1 MNRGSNIYFATWT
14 SLISSVM
21 VTVKWKQARAIKF
34 AQTQQ
39 NEGREGFDNDDDE
52 EN

>member
-1 MNRGSNIYFATWT
+1 MNRGSNIYFATWI

-34 AQTQQ
+34 AQTQ
-39 NEGREGFDNDDDE
+39 NEGRKGLDNDDEE